1 MKLSKFKILFFNN
14 FIVFKTKFLLQ
25 LKIVGQASRL
35 ISTSK
40 LKILRP
46 LHIWPINHV
55 IYMESL
61 AGINPEGN
69 LILGGA
75 WHLDAFSAYPF
86 AT

>member
-1 MKLSKFKILFFNN
+1 
-14 FIVFKTKFLLQ
+14 

-61 AGINPEGN
+61 VRINRKGY

-86 AT
+86 ST